1 MSVKLE
7 NKKLLVEIA
16 ELGAEVT
23 KIYDKEKNTEV
34 LWDGNP
40 KFWKRH
46 SPILFPNVGK
56 TWQNKVLI
64 SGEEYPAPSHGFARD
79 SVFACVEHTADL
91 ARFLLFSSEKTREV
105 YPYDF
110 KLYVTYKLQGKELNV
125 EWTVENCSQDTMYFT
140 IGGHPAFKY
149 ADPSEKK
156 EDYKLKF
163 PGKQEIISSFLDLT
177 TGTTIPGKHYALE
190 LQDEMCVLKEELFEN
205 DTLILD
211 DNQVDEVWL
220 CHKDGT
226 PYVGVKCEGFPNFGI
241 WSVKDSGF
249 VCLEPWMG
257 RCDESGFTSEI
268 SEKKNVNQVKA
279 GEEFRK
285 NYTIIVA

>member
-7 NKKLLVEIA
+7 NEKLLVEIA

-23 KIYDKEKNTEV
+23 RLYDKEKNTEV

-64 SGEEYPAPSHGFARD
+64 GGKEYPAPSHGFARD
-79 SVFACVEHTADL
+79 SIFKSVENTE
-91 ARFLLFSSEKTREV
+91 RSVIFLLPSSEETREV
-105 YPYDF
+105 YPFDF
-110 KLYVTYKLQGKELNV
+110 KLYVAYKLQGKALNV
-125 EWTVENCSQDTMYFT
+125 EWIVENCGQDPMYFT
-140 IGGHPAFKY
+140 IGGHPAFKFE
-149 ADPSEKK
+149 DLSERK

-163 PGKQEIISSFLDLT
+163 PGKQEIVSSFLDLT
-177 TGTTIPGKHYALE
+177 TGTTVPGKHYVVK
-190 LQDEMCVLKEELFEN
+190 LQDEMCVLREELFEN

-211 DNQVDEVWL
+211 DYQVDEVWL

-257 RCDESGFTSEI
+257 RCDESGYDSEI
-268 SEKKNVNQVKA
+268 SEKKNVNLVKA
-279 GEEFRK
+279 GEKFK
-285 NYTIIVA
+285 KDYTIIVA

>member
-105 YPYDF
+105 YPFDF
-110 KLYVTYKLQGKELNV
+110 KLYVAYKLQGKELNV

-149 ADPSEKK
+149 ADSSEKK

>member
-105 YPYDF
+105 YPFDF

-268 SEKKNVNQVKA
+268 SEKKNVNQVKV

>member
-7 NKKLLVEIA
+7 NERLLVEIA

-23 KIYDKEKNTEV
+23 RIYDKEKNWEL

-56 TWQNKVLI
+56 TYQNKVLI
-64 SGEEYPAPSHGFARD
+64 SGKEYPALSHGFARD
-79 SVFACVEHTADL
+79 NVFACEEKTEDHAT
-91 ARFLLFSSEKTREV
+91 FLLASSEETKKV
-105 YPYDF
+105 YPFDF
-110 KLYVTYKLQGKELNV
+110 ELYVSYKLSGKELTSTWV
-125 EWTVENCSQDTMYFT
+125 VKNCGQETMCFT
-140 IGGHPAFKY
+140 IGGHPAFRLV
-149 ADPSEKK
+149 DGSNKK

-163 PGKQEIISSFLDLT
+163 PGKKEIISSFLDLT
-177 TGTTIPGKHYALE
+177 TGTTVPGKHYAVK
-190 LQDEMCVLKEELFEN
+190 LQDEMCVLREELFEN

-211 DNQVDEVWL
+211 DYQVEEVWL

-226 PYVGVKCEGFPNFGI
+226 PYVGVRCKGFPNFGI

-257 RCDESGFTSEI
+257 RCDESGFSSEV
-268 SEKKNVNQVKA
+268 SEKRYVNLVKS
-279 GEEFRK
+279 GEQFEK

>member
-7 NKKLLVEIA
+7 NEKLLVEIA

-23 KIYDKEKNTEV
+23 RIYDKENDIEV

-56 TWQNKVLI
+56 TYQNKVLI
-64 SGEEYPAPSHGFARD
+64 SGKEYPAPSHGFARD
-79 SVFACVEHTADL
+79 SVFECVEYAEDS
-91 ARFLLFSSEKTREV
+91 ARFLLSSSEKTKEV
-105 YPYDF
+105 YPFDF
-110 KLYVTYKLQGKELNV
+110 KLYVAYKLQGKELNV
-125 EWTVENCSQDTMYFT
+125 EWTVENCSQDTMCFT
-140 IGGHPAFKY
+140 IGGHPAFKF

-177 TGTTIPGKHYALE
+177 TGTTVPGKHYAVE
-190 LQDEMCVLKEELFEN
+190 LQDEMCVLREELFEN

-211 DNQVDEVWL
+211 DYQVNEVWL

-257 RCDESGFTSEI
+257 RCDESGFSSEV
-268 SEKKNVNQVKA
+268 SEKKYVNLVNA

-285 NYTIIVA
+285 DYTIIVA